1 MWRIS
6 LICEG
11 IYGISADQNIEDT
24 WIANLLVN
32 VREDI
37 VDIQANIYT
46 TYLSEIGEYGGLID
60 TIRYFAKA
68 VKTKQN
74 KDMCTIQFHCQG
86 ISCFVGENPLQTFQ
100 DENGIEL
107 IDARFYEEIV

>member
-1 MWRIS
+1 MWRVS

-11 IYGISADQNIEDT
+11 IYGVSADQNLEDT
-24 WIANLLVN
+24 WNANLLVN
-32 VREDI
+32 VRENQ

-46 TYLSEIGEYGGLID
+46 TYISEMGEYDGLMD

-68 VKTKQN
+68 VKNKQN
-74 KDMCTIQFHCQG
+74 KELCTIQFHCQG
-86 ISCFVGENPLQTFQ
+86 ISCFVGENPLEIFQ

-107 IDARFYEEIV
+107 IDATFYEEIV